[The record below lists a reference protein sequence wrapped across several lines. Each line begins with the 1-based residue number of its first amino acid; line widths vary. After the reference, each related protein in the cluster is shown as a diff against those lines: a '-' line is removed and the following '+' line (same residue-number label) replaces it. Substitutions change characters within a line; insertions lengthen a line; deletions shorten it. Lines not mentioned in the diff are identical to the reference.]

1 MSPDIVI
8 YAIVALGLVLWLK
21 SILGT
26 RHGNERSRPNPFVTP
41 RSTDTSG
48 RPPASRAPA
57 PEQTAHEGMFGTPAL
72 QSGLDRN
79 MSVTGVNTEQG
90 LTDISRADRA
100 FDLIHFLRGAQ
111 DAFVMVVEAY
121 AAGDRSLL
129 RDLLSDPV
137 YQAFSNVIAERE
149 KNLQKASVE
158 IHAVR
163 RVEVVSARLEN
174 RDAYITVRFVTDE
187 TNVLRDAAGRV
198 IEGNPDRVSEI
209 IDIWTFTRNLRS
221 RNPAWIVSET
231 REENEG
237 PITGKLPD

>member
-1 MSPDIVI
+1 
-8 YAIVALGLVLWLK
+8 
-21 SILGT
+21 
-26 RHGNERSRPNPFVTP
+26 
-41 RSTDTSG
+41 
-48 RPPASRAPA
+48 
-57 PEQTAHEGMFGTPAL
+57 MFGTPAL

>member
-1 MSPDIVI
+1 MSPDTVV
-8 YAIVALGLVLWLK
+8 YAIVAVGLILWLR

-26 RHGNERSRPNPFVTP
+26 RQGNERSRPNPFVTP
-41 RSTDTSG
+41 RSSEGAG
-48 RPPASRAPA
+48 RPAAHASG
-57 PEQTAHEGMFGTPAL
+57 PEQTAHEGMFSTPAL

-79 MSVTGVNTEQG
+79 MAVTGLNTEQG
-90 LTDISRADRA
+90 LTDISRADRS
-100 FDLIHFLRGAQ
+100 FDLVHFLRGAQ

-121 AAGDRSLL
+121 AAGDRSAL
-129 RDLLSDPV
+129 RDLLSEPV
-137 YQAFSNVIAERE
+137 YQAFSNVIGERE

-163 RVEVVSARLEN
+163 RIEVVSARLEN

-187 TNVLRDAAGRV
+187 TNVLRDAAGRA

-221 RNPAWIVSET
+221 RDPRWIVAET

>member
-1 MSPDIVI
+1 MPADIVI
-8 YAIVALGLVLWLK
+8 YAIVAVGLIIWLR
-21 SILGT
+21 SILGS

-41 RSTDTSG
+41 RSSEG
-48 RPPASRAPA
+48 GSRPSPRAPV
-57 PEQTAHEGMFGTPAL
+57 PEQTAHEGMFGAPAL
-72 QSGLDRN
+72 QTGLERN
-79 MSVTGVNTEQG
+79 MSVTGVNTDQG
-90 LTDISRADRA
+90 LADIARADRS
-100 FDLIHFLRGAQ
+100 FDLAHFLHGAQ

-121 AAGDRSLL
+121 AAGDRTAL

-137 YQAFSNVIAERE
+137 YQAFNKVIGERE

-187 TNVLRDAAGRV
+187 TNVLRDAAGRPV
-198 IEGNPDRVSEI
+198 EGNPDRVSEV

-237 PITGKLPD
+237 PFTGKLPD

>member
-8 YAIVALGLVLWLK
+8 YAIVAVGLIIWLR

-41 RSTDTSG
+41 RSSDGTT
-48 RPPASRAPA
+48 RPPAPRVPA
-57 PEQTAHEGMFGTPAL
+57 SEQTAHEGMFGTPVL

-79 MSVTGVNTEQG
+79 MVVTGVNTEQG
-90 LTDISRADRA
+90 LTDISRADRS
-100 FDLIHFLRGAQ
+100 FDLVHFLRGAQ
-111 DAFVMVVEAY
+111 DAFIMVVEAY
-121 AAGDRSLL
+121 AAGDRSAL

-137 YQAFSNVIAERE
+137 YQAFSNVISERE

-163 RVEVVSARLEN
+163 RVEAVSARLEN

-187 TNVLRDAAGRV
+187 TNVLRDAAGRI

-221 RNPAWIVSET
+221 RDPRWIVSET